1 MPLPIRPLSEPSSGE
16 PAESKLPSSPAPVD
30 ESSALPSLDF
40 GDPVEEAEEG
50 LPGLPALEDD
60 FYSGELPPM
69 EENSNPSR
77 DFSLEDLPPLP
88 EEELSD
94 DEFDDLFNDF
104 EDTEATPPPPP
115 AAPPA
120 PPALPEPTSVDDDEF
135 EDMDFDSLFN
145 EEEEN
150 AQVPLPPASI
160 EEPVESGAEDDE
172 DDWGFDDLEDSSE
185 RPKDEEFDDILFEEE
200 ETSALPAM
208 GNSEEEKVA
217 DDPEDSWDTEFDKFM
232 EEDDESEPE
241 ASENEDEEIPEDALA
256 PLKKEGKG
264 KKRPKGRGKSKG
276 GAKAQNPILRSLAAI
291 PILGLLFKPLL
302 KLGSI
307 GVAILGL
314 IPLLIIPLVIFLIA
328 SNSVPG
334 GNSITGPDS
343 AAASVADF
351 SLSGDKATA
360 TVTNSGEVVADVTTT
375 FTVWSYNPF
384 GGGSIFAF
392 DEVASC
398 TADEVSV
405 DIDASVTVA
414 ATCEPPAA
422 GLMTK
427 LSGSISY

>member
-16 PAESKLPSSPAPVD
+16 PAESKLPSPPAPVD

-40 GDPVEEAEEG
+40 GDPVEEEAEEG

-60 FYSGELPPM
+60 LYSGGLPPM
-69 EENSNPSR
+69 EETSNPPR

-104 EDTEATPPPPP
+104 EDTEATPNPPP

-135 EDMDFDSLFN
+135 EDMDFDSLFD
-145 EEEEN
+145 EEEEDTQ
-150 AQVPLPPASI
+150 APLPPASI
-160 EEPVESGAEDDE
+160 EEPPGAENDE

-185 RPKDEEFDDILFEEE
+185 RPKDEKFDDSLFEEE
-200 ETSALPAM
+200 DTSALPAVE
-208 GNSEEEKVA
+208 NAEDEIESN
-217 DDPEDSWDTEFDKFM
+217 DSEDSWDNEFDKFM

-264 KKRPKGRGKSKG
+264 KKKPKGRGKSKG

-334 GNSITGPDS
+334 GNSIVGPDN

-351 SLSGDKATA
+351 SISGDKATA

-392 DEVASC
+392 DEVGSC

-405 DIDASVTVA
+405 DIDASVTVT
-414 ATCEPPAA
+414 ATCEPPAG